1 MCTLMVMRKTLKLN
15 RRRQLCELAIFLEL
29 EVNVPP
35 IGRNIYYFSKLLV
48 ANSSVGNLKANLH
61 RLGISEGSDSGC
73 MSTMSEEMAP
83 DEETE
88 RLEISKYDKFEF
100 VSLRFVSRNY
110 CSEIDQQLPAIMLT
124 H

>member
-1 MCTLMVMRKTLKLN
+1 
-15 RRRQLCELAIFLEL
+15 
-29 EVNVPP
+29 
-35 IGRNIYYFSKLLV
+35 
-48 ANSSVGNLKANLH
+48 
-61 RLGISEGSDSGC
+61 
-73 MSTMSEEMAP
+73 MSTTSEEMAP
-83 DEETE
+83 DEEAE

>member
-1 MCTLMVMRKTLKLN
+1 L
-15 RRRQLCELAIFLEL
+15 EPEAIVNGEVNV

-35 IGRNIYYFSKLLV
+35 IGRNIYYFERKQAHNFSKLLV